1 MNSQEL
7 RETITELNKQ
17 LQSLDGKYKLLRRRH
32 HLHRGAITGDQA
44 DQLRRLLR
52 GHQIDASQAV
62 NFQPED
68 FFDPQGS
75 IDGGAV
81 LWWLQSIGGRWQG

>member
-7 RETITELNKQ
+7 RETIAELNEQ

-44 DQLRRLLR
+44 DQLRRILR

-62 NFQPED
+62 NFHPEE
-68 FFDPQGS
+68 FFDLEGNL
-75 IDGGAV
+75 DGGAV
-81 LWWLQSIGGRWQG
+81 LWWLDSARGRWKR